1 MESRSPCDH
10 GPGHT
15 RRGRA
20 ARTAIAPTVT
30 ENVRHPVEIEG
41 LRVYPAGRA
50 VLDDITLTVRVGEIF
65 GLLGLR
71 GAGKTSLLGAI
82 LMLIEPAAG
91 TVRLFGEAH
100 DRPGARS
107 RLAYLPERFQP
118 PGHLSGYEFV
128 RLTLALHGSRM
139 RRARIAA
146 MAEELELD
154 PSALARPIRSYAKG
168 TAQKLGLLAMLAT
181 DLPLLLLDEP
191 MSGLDPRA
199 RILVKRHL
207 AAYRGRGRT
216 ILLASSMPADHERL
230 CDRIAILHC
239 GRLIDVG
246 ASEELQA
253 RFAAPTLGSALLAA
267 VEQVCRLR
275 APAS

>member
-1 MESRSPCDH
+1 
-10 GPGHT
+10 
-15 RRGRA
+15 
-20 ARTAIAPTVT
+20 
-30 ENVRHPVEIEG
+30 
-41 LRVYPAGRA
+41 
-50 VLDDITLTVRVGEIF
+50 
-65 GLLGLR
+65 
-71 GAGKTSLLGAI
+71 
-82 LMLIEPAAG
+82 
-91 TVRLFGEAH
+91 
-100 DRPGARS
+100 
-107 RLAYLPERFQP
+107 
-118 PGHLSGYEFV
+118 
-128 RLTLALHGSRM
+128 
-139 RRARIAA
+139 
-146 MAEELELD
+146 
-154 PSALARPIRSYAKG
+154 
-168 TAQKLGLLAMLAT
+168 MLAT

-230 CDRIAILHC
+230 CDRIAILDR
-239 GRLIDVG
+239 GRLIDVD

>member
-1 MESRSPCDH
+1 
-10 GPGHT
+10 
-15 RRGRA
+15 
-20 ARTAIAPTVT
+20 VT
-30 ENVRHPVEIEG
+30 EIVAHPVEIEG
-41 LRVYPAGRA
+41 LRLSCAAGA
-50 VLDDITLTVRVGEIF
+50 ALGDITFTVRPGEIF
-65 GLLGLR
+65 GVLGTQ
-71 GAGKTSLLGAI
+71 GAGKSSLLKAV
-82 LMLIEPAAG
+82 LMLVEPAAG
-91 TVRLFGEAH
+91 TIRLFGEGH
-100 DRPGARS
+100 DRASARS

-118 PGHLSGYEFV
+118 PSHLSGYDFI
-128 RLTLALHGSRM
+128 RLTLAFHGRPM

-168 TAQKLGLLAMLAT
+168 MAQKLGLLAMLAT
-181 DLPLLLLDEP
+181 DLPLLVLDEP

-207 AAYRGRGRT
+207 AAYRGRGGA

-230 CDRIAILHC
+230 CDRIVILHRR
-239 GRLIDVG
+239 RLVDAG
-246 ASEELQA
+246 APEELQA
-253 RFAAPTLGSALLAA
+253 RYAAPTLGSALVAA